1 MPEIRPSRS
10 SNCNFAVGTAWRTL
24 TGYALVFTLDGNLEL
39 LSPTRVRLW
48 ESGTRGRGGGILS
61 MQSDGD
67 LVIYDAARRRAIWST
82 GTKGHPGAFL
92 AVQDDGNVVIYAV
105 SRAAIW
111 ATGTTRARP
120 GEMSLTPWASS
131 VPLML
136 IHMLAAISA

>member
-1 MPEIRPSRS
+1 
-10 SNCNFAVGTAWRTL
+10 
-24 TGYALVFTLDGNLEL
+24 
-39 LSPTRVRLW
+39 
-48 ESGTRGRGGGILS
+48 

-92 AVQDDGNVVIYAV
+92 AVQDDGNVVIYAG

-120 GEMSLTPWASS
+120 AEMSLKTKTPGGPGATGKTN
-131 VPLML
+131 
-136 IHMLAAISA
+136 